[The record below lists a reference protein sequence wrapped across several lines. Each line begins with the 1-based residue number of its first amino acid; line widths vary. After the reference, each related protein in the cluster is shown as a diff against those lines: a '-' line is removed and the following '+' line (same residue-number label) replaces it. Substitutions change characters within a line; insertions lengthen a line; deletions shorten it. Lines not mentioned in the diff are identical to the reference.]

1 MFLLWSFLAILAILP
16 PCGSAVGTS
25 KELGR
30 GLVSTP
36 RLDEPVERFVIV
48 AFRAFSLGFREGPN
62 LLFFAPYDD
71 DFLSLV
77 GQPADLLIATS
88 ARVAALSAGHEH
100 LLLSF
105 GGKNPGPALRTGMPN
120 TLASYRPTR

>member
-105 GGKNPGPALRTGMPN
+105 GGEKRGPAFPTELPN
-120 TLASYRPTR
+120 TVASYSA

>member
-1 MFLLWSFLAILAILP
+1 MFRLLSFLAILAVLP

-25 KELGR
+25 KELCR

-36 RLDEPVERFVIV
+36 RLDEPVERLVIV
-48 AFRAFSLGFREGPN
+48 ALGAFGLGLRKGPY

-77 GQPADLLIATS
+77 GQPADLL
-88 ARVAALSAGHEH
+88 VAAAARIAAFSAGHEH
-100 LLLSF
+100 LLLSL
-105 GGKNPGPALRTGMPN
+105 GR
-120 TLASYRPTR
+120 

>member
-1 MFLLWSFLAILAILP
+1 MFRLLSFLAILAVLP

-36 RLDEPVERFVIV
+36 RLDEPVERFVVV
-48 AFRAFSLGFREGPN
+48 ALRAFSFGLRKGPY
-62 LLFFAPYDD
+62 LLFFAAYDD

-77 GQPADLLIATS
+77 GQPADLLIAAV
-88 ARVAALSAGHEH
+88 ARVAAFSAGHEH
-100 LLLSF
+100 FFLSL
-105 GGKNPGPALRTGMPN
+105 GR
-120 TLASYRPTR
+120 

>member
-1 MFLLWSFLAILAILP
+1 MFPLLNFPAILTVLP

-36 RLDEPVERFVIV
+36 RLDEPVERLVIV
-48 AFRAFSLGFREGPN
+48 ALRAFSLGLREGSY
-62 LLFFAPYDD
+62 LLLLAAYDH
-71 DFLSLV
+71 DFLPVL
-77 GQPADLLIATS
+77 GQPANLLVTAV

-100 LLLSF
+100 FLLSLS
-105 GGKNPGPALRTGMPN
+105 G
-120 TLASYRPTR
+120 